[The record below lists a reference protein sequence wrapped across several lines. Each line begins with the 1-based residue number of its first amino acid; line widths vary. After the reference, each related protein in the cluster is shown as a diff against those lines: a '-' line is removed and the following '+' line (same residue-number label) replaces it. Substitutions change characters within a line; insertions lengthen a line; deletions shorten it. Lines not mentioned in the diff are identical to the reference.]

1 MHKVTD
7 GGCGTVRSGVTAPA
21 LLALTVNLNHTRYS
35 RICMA
40 GKPATLK
47 IASLL
52 VPLSPLRHESN
63 KTLLEGHHTVN
74 KLAKAAARDKTE
86 ICKK

>member
-1 MHKVTD
+1 MHNVTEGA
-7 GGCGTVRSGVTAPA
+7 GGRVRSGVTAPA
-21 LLALTVNLNHTRYS
+21 LPALTVNLNHTCYS

-40 GKPATLK
+40 NKPVTLK

-52 VPLSPLRHESN
+52 VPLTPLRHESS

-74 KLAKAAARDKTE
+74 K
-86 ICKK
+86 